1 MGRKVK
7 LAKAKITSK
16 AAPRWLDLKVY
27 GLTRARYK
35 SLKRFASRH
44 WRRRGKLKV

>member
-1 MGRKVK
+1 M
-7 LAKAKITSK
+7 AKAKISAK
-16 AAPRWLDLKVY
+16 AAPRWLDLKVF
-27 GLTRARYK
+27 GLKRARYK